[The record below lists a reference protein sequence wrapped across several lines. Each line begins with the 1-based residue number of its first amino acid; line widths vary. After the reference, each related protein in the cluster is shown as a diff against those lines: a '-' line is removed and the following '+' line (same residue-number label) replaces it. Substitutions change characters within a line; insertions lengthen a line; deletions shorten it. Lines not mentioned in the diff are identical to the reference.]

1 MDFIDE
7 EDIALF
13 KIGQQRREI
22 AGLGDNGAGRG
33 AEIDPQFLGHDLR
46 QRRLAKT
53 GRTDEQHVVERLT
66 GLLRSLDEHLHVR
79 TRRTLTDEL
88 RQAQRAD
95 RLVHVVGALLRRQE
109 RVGRRLRLAHEPCFV
124 DRAARPAM
132 GGHAGRL
139 GTGASGFV
147 LPYP

>member
-1 MDFIDE
+1 MNRTSRSSRLVSCAARSPAFDHRP
-7 EDIALF
+7 
-13 KIGQQRREI
+13 G
-22 AGLGDNGAGRG
+22 GR
-33 AEIDPQFLGHDLR
+33 AEVHAQLARHDLG
-46 QRRLAKT
+46 QRRLAQPR
-53 GRTDEQHVVERLT
+53 RTDEQHVVERLT

-124 DRAARPAM
+124 DRVARPAM